1 MKQYSNNDPQFI
13 KQQNP
18 PLNNQFTYFFLDT
31 YYQIYTFTDPVYN
44 HNIYH
49 LSVTRFKIT
58 YILGAMLS
66 WVSILALAVGLVAAP
81 LMDKKLALLTAQ
93 TLFNAQQYNK
103 PSLLRFAI
111 ASLKRG
117 LFPNEDRFVRMCEQ
131 L

>member
-1 MKQYSNNDPQFI
+1 MVAVSLKKKTEYHYNIFN
-13 KQQNP
+13 
-18 PLNNQFTYFFLDT
+18 
-31 YYQIYTFTDPVYN
+31 YT
-44 HNIYH
+44 I
-49 LSVTRFKIT
+49 TRFNIA
-58 YILGAMLS
+58 YILGAVLS

-81 LMDKKLALLTAQ
+81 LMDKKLALLTTQ

-111 ASLKRG
+111 ASLKKG